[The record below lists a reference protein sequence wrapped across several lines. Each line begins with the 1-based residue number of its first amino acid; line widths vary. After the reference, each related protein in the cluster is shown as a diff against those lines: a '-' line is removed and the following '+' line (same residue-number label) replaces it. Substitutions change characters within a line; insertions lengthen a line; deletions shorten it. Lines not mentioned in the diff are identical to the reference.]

1 MDLEKRQT
9 VECTLYFS
17 AFDTQTLML
26 TTLERYIADVRSG
39 KHKKAVEKVQAY
51 LAASENEKAEAGKK
65 ILPLLVPGGA
75 MAGGRKLEHMVRY
88 SGCICFDLDDVLL
101 PPEQILSQAVQLGY
115 VKAGH
120 ISPSHTENKLFVLVD
135 SDQEHHLQAFEQV
148 RAMIEND
155 LSGVTVDISGKD
167 ANRGCFASYDPDA
180 FYKEVA
186 EVVHVPQETVPVAKK
201 APAVRASS
209 YPDNSLSNYIDKF
222 EANNPFAGGGRH
234 SFVLKLASALNSA
247 GFDENE
253 VMAECLRRYVEP
265 GFAEK
270 EIRGIVA
277 DVYRR
282 YRSSHGSNPWCPPTA
297 STGQKSLTSV
307 TSLTPIS
314 ENPTTEGDSPLG
326 FDIDPDE
333 VGLPHFDRAVIDR
346 FPGLL
351 SDVLKVA
358 ADDREYDLMLL
369 SSLTVLSTIMPGVS
383 GMLKKQLYKP
393 PFYTLIIGP
402 SGSGKGCINVVRKLA
417 DPWQDYIFDISK
429 AKVKEYEEQKEL
441 SDNYKA
447 QVRAAKGKKPVGLPP
462 EEPVPVCQKR
472 LHMSGY
478 TTTARMIEQL
488 DVNSPYASFLY
499 ETELE
504 SVNNTIMQDFGG
516 YSYVLN
522 QAFQHERIGCSSKT
536 NGTSFIEF
544 PELGFLATGTPGMLL
559 KLIPSTES
567 GLYSRLLIYR
577 ITGRADYQPL
587 TSVDDTMCSV
597 RYFERLGQRV
607 LDMAVHLEKSP
618 TFVVF
623 SDKQRKR
630 LDRYFE
636 REYNNVRV
644 FGNDDVASV
653 VLRHRLIIF
662 RIAMTLTGIRKGETK
677 STAEEIEILD
687 DDFDIAF
694 HIGTRCLSH
703 SLLVSTSLKHSD
715 TNQRHKLPD
724 AQVDLFDVMPDE
736 FKTSDII
743 DEAGVRGIS
752 RSSVFR
758 MLKKAQEYS
767 LVVLVST
774 GYYRKTE
781 KGKNVKK

>member
-1 MDLEKRQT
+1 MDTHLPRPE
-9 VECTLYFS
+9 S
-17 AFDTQTLML
+17 
-26 TTLERYIADVRSG
+26 
-39 KHKKAVEKVQAY
+39 QAG
-51 LAASENEKAEAGKK
+51 S
-65 ILPLLVPGGA
+65 
-75 MAGGRKLEHMVRY
+75 RKLEHMVRY

-101 PPEQILSQAVQLGY
+101 PPEQILSQAAQLGY

-120 ISPSHTENKLFVLVD
+120 ISPSHTGNKLFVLVD

-314 ENPTTEGDSPLG
+314 ENPTTEGESPLG

-333 VGLPHFDRAVIDR
+333 VGLPHFDRVVIDR

-369 SSLTVLSTIMPGVS
+369 SSLTVLSTVMPGVS

-447 QVRAAKGKKPVGLPP
+447 QVRAAKGKKPVGLSP

-677 STAEEIEILD
+677 GTAEEIEILD

-694 HIGTRCLSH
+694 HIG
-703 SLLVSTSLKHSD
+703 
-715 TNQRHKLPD
+715 P
-724 AQVDLFDVMPDE
+724 A
-736 FKTSDII
+736 
-743 DEAGVRGIS
+743 A
-752 RSSVFR
+752 
-758 MLKKAQEYS
+758 
-767 LVVLVST
+767 
-774 GYYRKTE
+774 
-781 KGKNVKK
+781 